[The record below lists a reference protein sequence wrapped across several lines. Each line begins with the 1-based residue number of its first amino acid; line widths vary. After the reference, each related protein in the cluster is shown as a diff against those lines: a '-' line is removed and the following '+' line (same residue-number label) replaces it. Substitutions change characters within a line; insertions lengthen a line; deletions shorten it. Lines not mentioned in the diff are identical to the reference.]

1 MKRSFLKRIRLFPH
15 PKGGETRMPGKRILL
30 LLLFLTLLPCSPASA
45 ALPSEFDVGGAGTAL
60 PREASEALGEW
71 DIEDADVDTGIGRIV
86 TYVRE
91 QFHVVLAEVLRPV
104 LAVMAVTVLCAV
116 GGGLSAGVK
125 AGGFDYVS
133 LAGCLSIGMV
143 CVSDISS
150 LVAMG
155 RETMENLW
163 DFSKALLPSLTAAGT
178 AAGAVT
184 AAPVKYAAT
193 ALFLDV
199 LINVADTLVFPL
211 ICAFLAV
218 VLADAAIGEGR
229 LSDAVKLLKWMCR
242 LVMCAL
248 VSTFTLYLTVSGVV
262 ASAGDAVAEKAAKT
276 VLSAALPVVGGIVSD
291 AAGSLVAGAGLI
303 RGALGVFGLTAVLAV
318 CALPFL
324 RLGLRYLLFKA
335 AAALSGIIG
344 GGRLAS
350 LLDGI
355 GAACGMILS
364 LVGVE
369 AIFLFIS
376 VLSMIKAAGG

>member
-1 MKRSFLKRIRLFPH
+1 MRKALYAFRGRVVLP
-15 PKGGETRMPGKRILL
+15 LL
-30 LLLFLTLLPCSPASA
+30 LLILTLPSCVPVLA
-45 ALPSEFDVGGAGTAL
+45 ALPAEFDVGGAEAAL
-60 PREASEALGEW
+60 PREASEALRDW
-71 DIEDADVDTGIGRIV
+71 DIEGADVDTGLRRIAD
-86 TYVRE
+86 YVRG
-91 QFHVVLAEVLRPV
+91 QFHAVLVEALRPV

-116 GGGLSAGVK
+116 GGGLRAGVK
-125 AGGFDYVS
+125 TGDFDYVS

-155 RETMENLW
+155 RKTMESLW
-163 DFSKALLPSLTAAGT
+163 DFSKALLPGLTATG
-178 AAGAVT
+178 AAVGAAT
-184 AAPVKYAAT
+184 AAPAKYAAT
-193 ALFLDV
+193 TLFLDV
-199 LINVADTLVFPL
+199 LMNVAGTLVFPL

-218 VLADAAIGEGR
+218 VLADTAIGEGR
-229 LSDAVKLLKWMCR
+229 LDGAARLLKWLCSV
-242 LVMCAL
+242 VMCAL
-248 VSTFTLYLTVSGVV
+248 VSAFTLYLTVSGVV
-262 ASAGDAVAEKAAKT
+262 ASGGDAVAAKAAKT

-318 CALPFL
+318 CVLPFL

-335 AAALSGIIG
+335 AAALSCVIG

-355 GAACGMILS
+355 GAACGMILG

-369 AIFLFIS
+369 AIFLFVSI
-376 VLSMIKAAGG
+376 LSMIKAVGG

>member
-1 MKRSFLKRIRLFPH
+1 MLAP
-15 PKGGETRMPGKRILL
+15 L
-30 LLLFLTLLPCSPASA
+30 LLLFSILLPCVPVSA
-45 ALPSEFDVGGAGTAL
+45 ALPAEFDVGGAETAL
-60 PREASEALGEW
+60 PRDASQALGEW
-71 DIEDADVDTGIGRIV
+71 DIEGADVDTGLGRIAE
-86 TYVRE
+86 YVRG
-91 QFHVVLAEVLRPV
+91 QFHTVLAEVLRPV
-104 LAVMAVTVLCAV
+104 LAVMAVTVLCAM
-116 GGGLSAGVK
+116 GEGLSAGVK
-125 AGGFDYVS
+125 TGGFDYVS

-155 RETMENLW
+155 SETMDDLW
-163 DFSKALLPSLTAAGT
+163 DFSKALLPSLTAAGA
-178 AAGAVT
+178 AAGAMT

-193 ALFLDV
+193 ALFLDI
-199 LINVADTLVFPL
+199 LMNVADTLVFPL

-218 VLADAAIGEGR
+218 VLANAAIGEGR
-229 LSDAVKLLKWMCR
+229 LGGAVKLLKWLCR

-248 VSTFTLYLTVSGVV
+248 VTPFTLYLTVSGVV
-262 ASAGDAVAEKAAKT
+262 ASGGDAAATKAAKS

-318 CALPFL
+318 CAVPFL

-335 AAALSGIIG
+335 AAALSGVIG

-355 GAACGMILS
+355 GAACGMILG

-369 AIFLFIS
+369 AIFLFVSI
-376 VLSMIKAAGG
+376 LSMIKAAGG

>member
-1 MKRSFLKRIRLFPH
+1 MAS
-15 PKGGETRMPGKRILL
+15 L
-30 LLLFLTLLPCSPASA
+30 LLLFSILLPCVPASA
-45 ALPSEFDVGGAGTAL
+45 TEFDVGGAETAL
-60 PREASEALGEW
+60 PSEAAEALEDW
-71 DIEDADVDTGIGRIV
+71 DLNSADVDTGLGRIAD
-86 TYVRE
+86 YVRG
-91 QFHVVLAEVLRPV
+91 QFRAVLAEVLRPV

-125 AGGFDYVS
+125 AGGLDYVS
-133 LAGCLSIGMV
+133 LAGCLSVGMV
-143 CVSDISS
+143 CVSDLSS

-155 RETMENLW
+155 RETMANLW
-163 DFSKALLPSLTAAGT
+163 DFSKALLPSLTAAGA

-199 LINVADTLVFPL
+199 LMNVAGTLVFPL
-211 ICAFLAV
+211 ICAFLVV
-218 VLADAAIGEGR
+218 VLANAAIGEGR
-229 LSDAVKLLKWMCR
+229 LGGVVKLLKWLCR
-242 LVMCAL
+242 LVMCSL
-248 VSTFTLYLTVSGVV
+248 VTAFTLYLTVSGVV
-262 ASAGDAVAEKAAKT
+262 ASGGDAMAAKAAKT

-303 RGALGVFGLTAVLAV
+303 RGALGVFGLMAVLAV

-324 RLGLRYLLFKA
+324 RLGLRYLLFKT
-335 AAALSGIIG
+335 AAALSGVIG

-355 GAACGMILS
+355 GAACGMILG

-369 AIFLFIS
+369 AIFLFVSI
-376 VLSMIKAAGG
+376 LSMIKVAGG